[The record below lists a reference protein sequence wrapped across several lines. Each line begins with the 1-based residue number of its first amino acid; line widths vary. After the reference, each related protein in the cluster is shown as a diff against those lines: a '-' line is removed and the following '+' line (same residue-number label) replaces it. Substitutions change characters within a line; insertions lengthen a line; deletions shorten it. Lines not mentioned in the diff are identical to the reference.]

1 MSLRVERR
9 TVVVTGANAGLGF
22 WTTLRLVESGD
33 RVVMACRS
41 DERADAAAAAIRRR
55 VPTAQLEF
63 VRLDTADLGSVA
75 EAAAQLNAME
85 RIDVL
90 IENAGIVHT
99 PSTRRETV
107 DGLELV
113 AATNFFGHF
122 ALAAALL
129 PALKRTP
136 GSRIVTLGSQTV
148 LWPWPRLDDPQ
159 SERFYNGLLAYA
171 RSKIMLQSFGFEL
184 DRRLAAS
191 GVLVRSLVA
200 HPGYSIS
207 GRTPRVPAV
216 NEPRRVKRF
225 RDNLQAPFS
234 QGKHR
239 GALPIVCAASDSS
252 PPVGH
257 AFYGPKWMLKG
268 DATRCTPASL
278 TTNRTVAAAIWAEA
292 ERATGVAF
300 SPEMHAMGRTPP

>member
-1 MSLRVERR
+1 MGSRAERR

-22 WTTLRLVESGD
+22 WTTLRLAESGD

-41 DERADAAAAAIRRR
+41 AERADAAAAAIRCR
-55 VPTAQLEF
+55 VPGAELEI
-63 VRLDTADLGSVA
+63 VRLDTADLSSVA
-75 EAAAQLNAME
+75 EAAAQLSTLE

-99 PSTRRETV
+99 PASRQQSV
-107 DGLELV
+107 DGFELV

-122 ALAAALL
+122 ALTAALL
-129 PALKRTP
+129 PPLERTP
-136 GSRIVTLGSQTV
+136 GSRIVTLGSLTA

-159 SERFYNGLLAYA
+159 LQRFYNAFVAYA
-171 RSKIMLQSFGFEL
+171 RSKLMLQSFGFEL

-191 GVLVRSLVA
+191 GILVRSLVA

-207 GRTPRVPAV
+207 GRTPRVPSV
-216 NEPRRVKRF
+216 NEPRLGKRF
-225 RDNLQAPFS
+225 RDNLQAPFA

-239 GALPIVCAASDSS
+239 GAMPVVLAASDPS
-252 PPVGH
+252 PPAGL
-257 AFYGPKWMLKG
+257 AYYGPKWMLKG
-268 DATRCTPASL
+268 DAALNSPARE

-292 ERATGVAF
+292 ERATGVSF
-300 SPEMHAMGRTPP
+300 SL